1 MSSEFTFSGYQHVGG
16 RSYQEDDRL
25 FDSTKINGKHVT
37 ILAVAD
43 GMGGYRA
50 GDIASSL
57 AIKEA
62 RRFFA
67 SLTSPNMDFIKKGL
81 ARVFERANQ
90 AIEEYA
96 NNHLDD
102 KGLGTTFT
110 CAVIVEDQ
118 MVVAHIGDSRA
129 YVLSGKNTYLCT
141 RDHTAYQEAK
151 EIGIDVSRINVG
163 RNALSRCLD
172 GGEDYW
178 PDIEGPFKVKNSLVF
193 ICSDGLYN
201 VLPEL
206 KLHNIAADS
215 EDANAFVK
223 NAVQEAVQKGA
234 KDNVTVVSYSD
245 HHNAHIKP
253 RKLIK
258 KKRRLSIKRAAVLL
272 AFVFALGTTIY
283 GLYGFGYPYGGQGDI
298 KDEDP
303 NALNQSAGSESNY
316 GTNNELPISEYESD
330 DEPVSLEAEAGSSG
344 DFNTMPVTFEITP
357 SNADVMIESRDTG
370 NKFAKTL
377 SDERVMELPE
387 GSYSVTV
394 RAEGYIE
401 KVETFDVWAL
411 QADEHYKH
419 AIQLDPVPPTKGSL
433 EFKIR
438 PENAAVVLVSE
449 ETEEELELSAS
460 TDKPVSLNA
469 GRYAYTIS
477 ADQHES
483 QSGIISI
490 EPGETFLLNEDLV
503 NAEVEITAVPEAT
516 LTDSAGVTKYYLQL
530 VNIKE
535 SAESAN
541 KKKSELENKL
551 AENFELQLWD
561 PKTMN
566 NDTDGWKIVMGPFDN
581 EEEARNAIDQAAE
594 MMGLDQESDPSNRPF
609 LIEIRTFE

>member
-1 MSSEFTFSGYQHVGG
+1 
-16 RSYQEDDRL
+16 
-25 FDSTKINGKHVT
+25 
-37 ILAVAD
+37 
-43 GMGGYRA
+43 
-50 GDIASSL
+50 
-57 AIKEA
+57 
-62 RRFFA
+62 
-67 SLTSPNMDFIKKGL
+67 
-81 ARVFERANQ
+81 
-90 AIEEYA
+90 
-96 NNHLDD
+96 
-102 KGLGTTFT
+102 
-110 CAVIVEDQ
+110 
-118 MVVAHIGDSRA
+118 
-129 YVLSGKNTYLCT
+129 
-141 RDHTAYQEAK
+141 
-151 EIGIDVSRINVG
+151 
-163 RNALSRCLD
+163 
-172 GGEDYW
+172 
-178 PDIEGPFKVKNSLVF
+178 
-193 ICSDGLYN
+193 
-201 VLPEL
+201 
-206 KLHNIAADS
+206 
-215 EDANAFVK
+215 
-223 NAVQEAVQKGA
+223 
-234 KDNVTVVSYSD
+234 
-245 HHNAHIKP
+245 
-253 RKLIK
+253 
-258 KKRRLSIKRAAVLL
+258 
-272 AFVFALGTTIY
+272 
-283 GLYGFGYPYGGQGDI
+283 
-298 KDEDP
+298 
-303 NALNQSAGSESNY
+303 
-316 GTNNELPISEYESD
+316 
-330 DEPVSLEAEAGSSG
+330 
-344 DFNTMPVTFEITP
+344 
-357 SNADVMIESRDTG
+357 
-370 NKFAKTL
+370 
-377 SDERVMELPE
+377 
-387 GSYSVTV
+387 
-394 RAEGYIE
+394 
-401 KVETFDVWAL
+401 VETFDVWAL